1 MTAFLIIIVLALL
14 AISFWQI
21 SKIYK
26 LSKPTDDDGV
36 IANDRD
42 NSKQAKIMLL
52 FMIFLYGIMIY
63 SFLYL
68 SKFYL
73 PEASS
78 EHGPGYDKLMFI
90 SIGVIMV
97 VQVITQ
103 ALLHYFAYKYKGK
116 KGQRALFFADNNTLE
131 FVWTIIPV
139 FVLAGLIIYGL
150 LSWTSIMNPKVDED
164 TLVVEIYAYQF
175 DWRARYA
182 GADNVLGKANV
193 RFIEGIN
200 QLGVDE
206 TDEYG
211 KDDVIVNELHLPV
224 GKPVIFKF
232 RSQDVLHSA
241 YFPFFRSQMNVVP
254 GMITE
259 FGFTPTTTSKEIKN
273 SEYMKEKVKRIND
286 IRKDRSK
293 ELVESGEQALDEY
306 EFEYY
311 LLCNK
316 ICGVTHY
323 NMQMKIVVEEEE
335 EYNQWME
342 EQQTFGELLAK
353 Q

>member
-14 AISFWQI
+14 AITFWQI
-21 SKIYK
+21 SKVYK
-26 LSKPTDDDGV
+26 LSKPTGDDGTL
-36 IANDRD
+36 ANDKD
-42 NSKQAKIMLL
+42 NQKQGKIMLV
-52 FMIFLYGIMIY
+52 FMVFFYGLMFY
-63 SFLYL
+63 SFWSL

-78 EHGPGYDKLMFI
+78 DHGASYDQLMFI
-90 SIGVIMV
+90 TIGVIMV

-103 ALLHYFAYKYKGK
+103 ALLMYFSYKYRGK
-116 KGQRALFFADNNTLE
+116 KGKRALFFADNNTLE
-131 FVWTIIPV
+131 FVWTVIPV
-139 FVLAGLIIYGL
+139 IVLAGLIIYGL
-150 LSWTSIMNPKVDED
+150 VSWTQIMNPKQDED

-182 GADNVLGKANV
+182 GQDNVLGKANV

-224 GKPVIFKF
+224 GKQVIFKF

-259 FGFTPTTTSKEIKN
+259 FSFTPTTTSKEIKN
-273 SEYMKEKVKRIND
+273 SEYMTEKVKHINE
-286 IRKDRSK
+286 IRKERSK
-293 ELVESGEQALDEY
+293 DLVAEGNMALDDY

-335 EYNQWME
+335 DFNKWMT
-342 EQQTFGELLAK
+342 EQETFGELLAK
-353 Q
+353 K

>member
-26 LSKPTDDDGV
+26 LSKPTVDDGV
-36 IANDRD
+36 IANDKD

-73 PEASS
+73 PEAAS
-78 EHGPGYDKLMFI
+78 EHGPGYDQLMFI

-116 KGQRALFFADNNTLE
+116 KGKRALFFADNNTLE
-131 FVWTIIPV
+131 FIWTIIPV

-150 LSWTSIMNPKVDED
+150 VSWTKIMNPDVDED

-182 GADNVLGKANV
+182 GKDNVLGKANV

-224 GKPVIFKF
+224 GKPVLFKF

-273 SEYMKEKVKRIND
+273 SEYMREKVRRIND
-286 IRKDRSK
+286 IRKERST
-293 ELVESGEQALDEY
+293 ELVANGDQPLDEY

-335 EYNQWME
+335 EYNKWME

>member
-36 IANDRD
+36 IANNKD

-63 SFLYL
+63 SFVSL

-78 EHGPGYDKLMFI
+78 EHGPGYDQLMFI
-90 SIGVIMV
+90 SIAVIMV

-103 ALLHYFAYKYKGK
+103 ALLHYFAFKYKGE
-116 KGQRALFFADNNTLE
+116 KGKRALFFADNNTLE
-131 FVWTIIPV
+131 FIWTIIPV

-150 LSWTSIMNPKVDED
+150 VSWTKIMNPKIDED
-164 TLVVEIYAYQF
+164 TLVIEIYAYQF

-182 GADNVLGKANV
+182 GNDNVLGKANV

-259 FGFTPTTTSKEIKN
+259 FGFTPTITSKEIKN
-273 SEYMKEKVKRIND
+273 SEYMVEKVKRIND
-286 IRKDRSK
+286 IRKERST
-293 ELVESGEQALDEY
+293 ELISNGEQPLDEY

-335 EYNQWME
+335 EFNKWME
-342 EQQTFGELLAK
+342 EQQTFGDLLAK

>member
-26 LSKPTDDDGV
+26 LSKPSGDDGV
-36 IANDRD
+36 IANDKD
-42 NSKQAKIMLL
+42 NDKQAKIMLV
-52 FMIFLYGIMIY
+52 FMVFLYGIMIY
-63 SFLYL
+63 SFVSL

-73 PEASS
+73 PESAA
-78 EHGPGYDKLMFI
+78 EHGPGYDQLMFI
-90 SIGVIMV
+90 SIAVIMV

-116 KGQRALFFADNNTLE
+116 KGNKALFFADNNTLE
-131 FVWTIIPV
+131 FIWTIIPV

-150 LSWTSIMNPKVDED
+150 VSWTKIMNPDIDED

-193 RFIEGIN
+193 RFIEGVN

-211 KDDVIVNELHLPV
+211 KDDVIVNELHLPK

-259 FGFTPTTTSKEIKN
+259 FGFTPTITSKEIKN
-273 SEYMKEKVKRIND
+273 SEYMVEKVKNIND
-286 IRKDRSK
+286 IRKKRSTK
-293 ELVESGEQALDEY
+293 LVENGEQPLDEY

-335 EYNQWME
+335 EYNKWME

>member
-14 AISFWQI
+14 VISFWQI

-36 IANDRD
+36 IANDKD
-42 NSKQAKIMLL
+42 NSKQAKIMLF
-52 FMIFLYGIMIY
+52 FMVFLYGIMIY
-63 SFLYL
+63 SFLHL

-78 EHGPGYDKLMFI
+78 AHGPGYDQLMFI
-90 SIGVIMV
+90 SIGVIMI

-116 KGQRALFFADNNTLE
+116 KGNRALFFADNNTLE
-131 FVWTIIPV
+131 FIWTIIPV

-150 LSWTSIMNPKVDED
+150 VSWTKIMNPDVDED

-182 GADNVLGKANV
+182 GKDNVLGKANV
-193 RFIEGIN
+193 RFIEGVN

-224 GKPVIFKF
+224 GKPVLFKF

-273 SEYMKEKVKRIND
+273 SEYMREKVRRIND
-286 IRKDRSK
+286 IRKERSTD
-293 ELVESGEQALDEY
+293 LVANGDQPLDEY

-335 EYNQWME
+335 EYNKWMQ